1 VRALLLAAL
10 AAFTVITPLLLVALG
25 PPILSSSYGASHMRF
40 ELLGFSGG
48 ASLLLLAI
56 LAVRARKGRPW
67 QTLVPQLL
75 PLLVTLSALVIV
87 SEWSRKPF
95 DYDCYEYAGRALLAG
110 LDPYRHGLLYLYPP
124 LTAQVMAGAW
134 ILVQGAA
141 SLFGGALTDDAAWD
155 VVFYLY
161 QCMQVGL
168 VAWLYVLG
176 ARFAR
181 RIGLPSPWAEL
192 LVAVLLVFANPLLRT
207 LRHGQV
213 NLLVLDLALAGVL
226 AARSRPALAGAAI
239 ALAGH
244 VKLYPLTLLLPLVL
258 SRRWRAAAW
267 TVGSLGTVVAFQIGF
282 GEGLGLWTSFLEFYA
297 RVGGEVAFRNGSV
310 HSLVFNTIRLTGG
323 AALAE
328 PVASAVAR
336 CASVAALAWLAL
348 RVLARERERRVGRR
362 TDEPSFLAD
371 AADCLAIALLASPSA
386 WEHHFLFALPLV
398 LVAVATRVPE
408 RTGAVALGAFLM
420 LGMPTFDLFP
430 LGYHRLAGLLL
441 LLWITPAVRRAA
453 QKPPRSATA
462 TLPSGDAP

>member
-10 AAFTVITPLLLVALG
+10 AAFTVTTPLLLVALA
-25 PPILSSSYGASHMRF
+25 PPIFSSSYGASYARF

-48 ASLLLLAI
+48 ASLLLLAM
-56 LAVRARKGRPW
+56 LAVRERNGRPW
-67 QTLVPQLL
+67 HTLVPRLL
-75 PLLVTLSALVIV
+75 PLLVTLFALVLV

-110 LDPYRHGLLYLYPP
+110 GDPYRTGLLYLYPP
-124 LTAQVMAGAW
+124 LTAQGMAGAW
-134 ILVQGAA
+134 LLVQGVAA
-141 SLFGGALTDDAAWD
+141 LFGGELANDSAWD

-161 QCMQVGL
+161 QCVQVGL

-176 ARFAR
+176 ARLAR
-181 RIGLPSPWAEL
+181 RLGLPSPWAEL

-244 VKLYPLTLLLPLVL
+244 VKLYPLTLLLPLVVT
-258 SRRWRAAAW
+258 RRWRAAAW
-267 TVGSLGTVVAFQIGF
+267 AVGSFGAVVALQIGL
-282 GEGLGLWTSFLEFYA
+282 GDGLALWTSFLELYA

-310 HSLVFNTIRLTGG
+310 HSVLFNTLRLLG
-323 AALAE
+323 ASELAV
-328 PVASAVAR
+328 PVASAAAKFV
-336 CASVAALAWLAL
+336 SVVALAWLAL
-348 RVLARERERRVGRR
+348 RVLARERARRARR
-362 TDEPSFLAD
+362 IGDEPSFLAD
-371 AADCLAIALLASPSA
+371 AADCLALALLASPSA

-441 LLWITPAVRRAA
+441 LLWLTPALPPAA
-453 QKPPRSATA
+453 RSAPASAA
-462 TLPSGDAP
+462 TSEGRS